1 MNDISPV
8 NEGERIIK
16 LDGKIDNLNI
26 KFDEV
31 CKSLER
37 VVNALEKLETTRLAD
52 HETRIA
58 ILESKENERR
68 GMYKIVIFLGVLLSI
83 GIAILTI
90 KSFLK

>member
-1 MNDISPV
+1 MDDIKPA

-16 LDGKIDNLNI
+16 LDGKIDILNN
-26 KFDEV
+26 KFDDV

-37 VVNALEKLETTRLAD
+37 VVSALEKLETTRLAD
-52 HETRIA
+52 HETRLA
-58 ILESKENERR
+58 VLESKENERR

-90 KSFLK
+90 KSFMK